1 MYKDLWEVR
10 RGSNSTTDSNGTI
23 DKTHFS
29 VQSCR
34 GLKVY

>member
-10 RGSNSTTDSNGTI
+10 RGSNSTDSNGTI

-34 GLKVY
+34 GLEVY